1 MEVFRKKEN
10 FYQSITEINLSMKV
24 PMVSSGY
31 FRTVELLGFL
41 LKSVKLPKAQD
52 ASNFFDRNIV
62 FPFTCL
68 IGHHFTNIHSS
79 SPEIWSVYRDFEV
92 HC

>member
-52 ASNFFDRNIV
+52 VSNFFD
-62 FPFTCL
+62 
-68 IGHHFTNIHSS
+68 GNIHLFFLSLAS
-79 SPEIWSVYRDFEV
+79 
-92 HC
+92 